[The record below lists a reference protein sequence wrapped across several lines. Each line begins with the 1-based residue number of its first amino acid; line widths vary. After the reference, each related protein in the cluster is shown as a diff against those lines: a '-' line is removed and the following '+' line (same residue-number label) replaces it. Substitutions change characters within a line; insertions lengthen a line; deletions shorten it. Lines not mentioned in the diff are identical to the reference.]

1 MRSKNPKMKPVVS
14 IFILIM
20 MTFFCRPG
28 LAGGAPIVRTDKNIY
43 HPGEIIKVHFLNSP
57 GIDSDWICIV
67 PAGSP
72 DTDGGDY
79 KYMPRGSGQGSLIF
93 NPRSPG
99 KYEVRAYYNYR
110 RNGYVVSGRYAF
122 SVAGGS
128 VGEEVVAQD
137 MEQVAD
143 PGNPLEANLPPPIPF
158 VEPPNVVVL
167 PGTDVYAVPDV
178 EAEIFFQGGWW
189 WRPWGGHW
197 YRSKYHDRGWAF
209 HRDSPSWYRGIPH
222 DWRHNYRN
230 NIWGGRSWNPH
241 HVNHGALNQH
251 SRDGHWR
258 NDHGLGRPDKPAPHG
273 GGPGVGKPGVGP
285 NKPTPH
291 VGGPGGGKPGSGR
304 PDGGPD
310 KPTPPGSRPGVG
322 KPGGGSDKPTPHGGG
337 PGGGKPGS
345 GPDKPTPPGS
355 RPGVGKPGGGSDKP
369 TPHGGGPGVGK
380 PGSGSDKPTPHG
392 GGPGVGKPGGGS
404 DKPTPHGGGPG
415 VGKPGSG
422 RPGGDSDKPTPH
434 GGGPGSGSNR
444 GERK

>member
-1 MRSKNPKMKPVVS
+1 MQIKNPKMKPVVS

-20 MTFFCRPG
+20 VTFFCRPG

-43 HPGEIIKVHFLNSP
+43 HQGEIIKVHFLNSP

-122 SVAGGS
+122 SVAGGP

-143 PGNPLEANLPPPIPF
+143 PDDPIEANLPPPIPF

-167 PGTDVYAVPDV
+167 PGTDVYAVPDA

-258 NDHGLGRPDKPAPHG
+258 NDHGLGRPG
-273 GGPGVGKPGVGP
+273 
-285 NKPTPH
+285 KPTPH
-291 VGGPGGGKPGSGR
+291 VGGPGGGKPGGGPGKPTPPGSR
-304 PDGGPD
+304 PGVGKPGGGPDRPTPHVGGPGGGKPGGGPD

-322 KPGGGSDKPTPHGGG
+322 KPGGG
-337 PGGGKPGS
+337 
-345 GPDKPTPPGS
+345 PD
-355 RPGVGKPGGGSDKP
+355 RPA
-369 TPHGGGPGVGK
+369 
-380 PGSGSDKPTPHG
+380 
-392 GGPGVGKPGGGS
+392 
-404 DKPTPHGGGPG
+404 
-415 VGKPGSG
+415 
-422 RPGGDSDKPTPH
+422 PH

-444 GERK
+444 GERN